1 MSIGRRSTRAL
12 LAVVGLLAAAVFAQ
26 SAGAIPPTSEDVNF
40 TGTTALAAGELCS
53 FPIEFDAATY
63 GRITTFYDSD
73 GAVVKRVGHEVEQD
87 SFSAN
92 GKTLVGEPYPYEFIA
107 EFENGVRVSRYF
119 QGIAERVNLPDGGVF
134 IIAGRVYFNH
144 PGTILTVD
152 SGNSGNN
159 ADAFCEAL
167 S

>member
-1 MSIGRRSTRAL
+1 MTFRSKSMAVL
-12 LAVVGLLAAAVFAQ
+12 LGLAALLAAAVFAQ
-26 SAGAIPPTSEDVNF
+26 SAGAVPPTSEDVYF
-40 TGTTALAAGELCS
+40 TGSATLAAGELCG
-53 FPIEFDAATY
+53 FPIVLDAVEQGTT
-63 GRITTFYDSD
+63 TTFYESG
-73 GAVVKRVGHEVEQD
+73 GALVKRVGHIVEQD

-92 GKTLVGEPYPYEFIA
+92 GKTLVGEPYPYEFIT

-119 QGIAERVNLPDGGVF
+119 QGVNERVKLPDGDVF
-134 IIAGRVYFNH
+134 IIAGRVYFNQ

-159 ADAFCEAL
+159 LAAFCDAL